1 MLKIYNTLTKKKESF
16 IPIDENNVRYYS
28 CGPTVYNNIHIGNA
42 RAFVCADL
50 LAKVL
55 RGIYKKVTFVSNITD
70 IDDKIIEASVKE
82 KISIKELSKRYF
94 KQYKKDTKFLGIDD
108 PDNQPF
114 ATDFI
119 KEMIDF
125 INVLIDKDAAY
136 VANGNVLFRVKSFKN
151 YGILSE
157 RIIQEQDSGSR
168 VDVETYKEDPNDFT
182 LWKPSTDD
190 EPGWDS
196 PWGLGRPGWHLECSV
211 MSEIVLG
218 VPFDIHGGGN
228 DLKFPHHDNE
238 IAQTCAYHSNESAES
253 FAKYWFHNGF
263 LNLDNEKMS
272 KSLGNVVYID
282 DLKKNFKGN
291 EIRLALLSTH
301 YRQPIPWSLELLEQS
316 KNIYQKLN
324 REFKKYNLKE
334 LKFYK
339 DSKVGKA
346 LLDDLN
352 TPLAIREMQRLVSSN
367 DNDLEENISTF
378 KYIFEGS
385 DQDLSIDKKL
395 SNEIEKLIEERNNA
409 RNNNDY
415 EKADKIR
422 DKLSEM
428 NVKIN
433 DVNGK
438 TEWEKL

>member
-55 RGIYKKVTFVSNITD
+55 KGIYKKVTFVSNITD

-94 KQYKKDTKFLGIDD
+94 EQYKKDTKFLGIDD

-136 VANGNVLFRVKSFKN
+136 VTNGNVLFRVKSFKN

-346 LLDDLN
+346 LLDDL
-352 TPLAIREMQRLVSSN
+352 AIREMQRLVSSN
-367 DNDLEENISTF
+367 DSDLEENISTF

-438 TEWEKL
+438 TEWEIL

>member
-55 RGIYKKVTFVSNITD
+55 KGIYKKVTFVSNITD

-94 KQYKKDTKFLGIDD
+94 EQYKKDTKFLGIDD

-190 EPGWDS
+190 EPGWES

-253 FAKYWFHNGF
+253 FAK
-263 LNLDNEKMS
+263 
-272 KSLGNVVYID
+272 
-282 DLKKNFKGN
+282 
-291 EIRLALLSTH
+291 
-301 YRQPIPWSLELLEQS
+301 
-316 KNIYQKLN
+316 
-324 REFKKYNLKE
+324 
-334 LKFYK
+334 
-339 DSKVGKA
+339 
-346 LLDDLN
+346 
-352 TPLAIREMQRLVSSN
+352 
-367 DNDLEENISTF
+367 
-378 KYIFEGS
+378 
-385 DQDLSIDKKL
+385 
-395 SNEIEKLIEERNNA
+395 
-409 RNNNDY
+409 
-415 EKADKIR
+415 
-422 DKLSEM
+422 
-428 NVKIN
+428 
-433 DVNGK
+433 
-438 TEWEKL
+438 

>member
-55 RGIYKKVTFVSNITD
+55 KGIYKKVTFVSNITD

-94 KQYKKDTKFLGIDD
+94 EQYKKDTKFLGIDD

-136 VANGNVLFRVKSFKN
+136 VTNGNVLFRVKSFKN

-190 EPGWDS
+190 EPGWES

-301 YRQPIPWSLELLEQS
+301 YRQPIPCLLYTS
-316 KNIYQKLN
+316 P
-324 REFKKYNLKE
+324 
-334 LKFYK
+334 
-339 DSKVGKA
+339 S
-346 LLDDLN
+346 
-352 TPLAIREMQRLVSSN
+352 P
-367 DNDLEENISTF
+367 
-378 KYIFEGS
+378 
-385 DQDLSIDKKL
+385 
-395 SNEIEKLIEERNNA
+395 
-409 RNNNDY
+409 
-415 EKADKIR
+415 R
-422 DKLSEM
+422 D
-428 NVKIN
+428 
-433 DVNGK
+433 
-438 TEWEKL
+438 